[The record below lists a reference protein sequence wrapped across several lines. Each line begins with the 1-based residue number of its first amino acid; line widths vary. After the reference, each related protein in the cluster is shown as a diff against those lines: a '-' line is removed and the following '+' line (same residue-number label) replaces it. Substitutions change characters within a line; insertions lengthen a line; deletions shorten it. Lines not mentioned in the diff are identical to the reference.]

1 MADYRQYFQAVLRP
15 PSEHAA
21 EDFFMLSGRY
31 ANFRKETCFI
41 RCLSGSSYDAMVER
55 LRRWE
60 GDARARRSGHV
71 FVPAFPRQP
80 EGAELERYVALC
92 RPESCRLPFSFENQI
107 LQETFEAGVG
117 EVQALFR
124 RSRGRAEASILRNF
138 TVKLL
143 YWIDLYFPRLFTET
157 RKIACFPKFAC
168 CGTVKLPEYLFLC
181 LLYRLGCDVLY
192 LGRERD
198 VCVEDP
204 ELEFFSPREG
214 DPADYVAIRLK
225 DGRRITLTN
234 SCASNVLGLVKPTD
248 YAYGNADSARRA
260 MQPLADYLG
269 VERSA
274 MSAELGKLKKAGLL
288 DTKGSWFCLKDTR
301 RDD

>member
-92 RPESCRLPFSFENQI
+92 RPEGCRLPFSFENQI
-107 LQETFEAGVG
+107 L
-117 EVQALFR
+117 
-124 RSRGRAEASILRNF
+124 
-138 TVKLL
+138 
-143 YWIDLYFPRLFTET
+143 
-157 RKIACFPKFAC
+157 
-168 CGTVKLPEYLFLC
+168 
-181 LLYRLGCDVLY
+181 
-192 LGRERD
+192 
-198 VCVEDP
+198 
-204 ELEFFSPREG
+204 
-214 DPADYVAIRLK
+214 
-225 DGRRITLTN
+225 
-234 SCASNVLGLVKPTD
+234 
-248 YAYGNADSARRA
+248 
-260 MQPLADYLG
+260 
-269 VERSA
+269 
-274 MSAELGKLKKAGLL
+274 
-288 DTKGSWFCLKDTR
+288 
-301 RDD
+301 